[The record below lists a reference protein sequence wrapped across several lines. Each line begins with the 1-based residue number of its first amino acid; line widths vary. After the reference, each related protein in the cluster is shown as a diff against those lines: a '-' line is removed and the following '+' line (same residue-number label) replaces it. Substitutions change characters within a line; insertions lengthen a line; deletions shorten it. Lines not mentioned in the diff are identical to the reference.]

1 MEDIRAFEKTYKGSD
16 EELDDLKAAYLQH
29 EGDMDHILEEVC
41 GGGGGMCGEEG
52 TVGCVERR
60 GLWDVREGTVG
71 CEGGNSGM

>member
-52 TVGCVERR
+52 TVGC
-60 GLWDVREGTVG
+60 
-71 CEGGNSGM
+71 EGGNSGM